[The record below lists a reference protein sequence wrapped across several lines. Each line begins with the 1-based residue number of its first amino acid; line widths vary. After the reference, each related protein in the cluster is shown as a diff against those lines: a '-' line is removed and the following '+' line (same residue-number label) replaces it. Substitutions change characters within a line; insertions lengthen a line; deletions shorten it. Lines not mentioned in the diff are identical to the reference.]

1 MAVSEVSICNSAL
14 QKLGAGRI
22 TALTD
27 DSEEA
32 RECNTCYESMRD
44 AELRKH
50 AWNFA
55 IARAT
60 LPAETYDPDFGP
72 ANSFPLPSDFLRLLP
87 VDPEDVTNTNDW
99 RIEGKKIRTNDSAPL
114 YIRYIYRVEDPNE
127 FDSIFREMLACSIA
141 LQICEKLTSSNQKK
155 AAISEEYKSWRAEA
169 RRINAFENIAQE
181 PPPDTWDTA
190 RL

>member
-1 MAVSEVSICNSAL
+1 MATSDVAICNSAL
-14 QKLGAGRI
+14 QKLGASRI
-22 TALTD
+22 TSLAE

-32 RECNTCYESMRD
+32 RQCSGCFEQQRE

-50 AWNFA
+50 TWNFA

-72 ANSFPLPSDFLRLLP
+72 ANSFALPSDFLRLLP

-99 RIEGKKIRTNDSAPL
+99 RIEGRSIRTNDSAPL
-114 YIRYIYRVEDPNE
+114 YIRYIRRVEDPNE
-127 FDSIFREMLACSIA
+127 FDSLFADMLACRIA
-141 LQICEKLTSSNQKK
+141 LQTCEKITGSNQKK
-155 AAISEEYKSWRAEA
+155 AAVADEYKTAQREA
-169 RRINAFENIAQE
+169 KRVNAFENVAQE